1 MHSPIFQSWSNFLTA
16 VRNANYHPAF
26 SGKHLLQPA
35 RFLSGFLSE
44 LDYAVSIYAAYKMTR
59 DSFCVCVSVCRCQL
73 VLFTY
78 LSYFALWCSFY
89 SPLTIRQKAKRT
101 LLSVSHFCYSYETK
115 NKNHLLLKIPKYTD
129 LEQGGKKWIFFFR
142 LNIIRFT

>member
-59 DSFCVCVSVCRCQL
+59 DSFCVCYCLSLLVGFIYVFILFCFVVQL
-73 VLFTY
+73 LFTINY
-78 LSYFALWCSFY
+78 QVES
-89 SPLTIRQKAKRT
+89 
-101 LLSVSHFCYSYETK
+101 
-115 NKNHLLLKIPKYTD
+115 
-129 LEQGGKKWIFFFR
+129 
-142 LNIIRFT
+142 

>member
-59 DSFCVCVSVCRCQL
+59 DSLCVCVC
-73 VLFTY
+73 LFVAVSWFY
-78 LSYFALWCSFY
+78 LRIY
-89 SPLTIRQKAKRT
+89 PI
-101 LLSVSHFCYSYETK
+101 LLCGAAFIH
-115 NKNHLLLKIPKYTD
+115 H
-129 LEQGGKKWIFFFR
+129 
-142 LNIIRFT
+142 